1 MTGYICQGH
10 GATIECALYTILSIL
25 YYNADAH
32 MQYAQYLNL
41 EYFRIINS
49 ALSHTTNPVSQ
60 KVGMRCKQTVYQQV
74 LRHVPEPM

>member
-32 MQYAQYLNL
+32 MQYVQYLN
-41 EYFRIINS
+41 F
-49 ALSHTTNPVSQ
+49 SHTTNPVSQ